1 VNIDSGVVNRIKTG
15 VKGLDN
21 MVGGGIPEGSQIL
34 FLGSPGAGKT
44 LLSLEILY
52 HNAKLEIPSTFI
64 TNEERKGALV
74 NNIKNAFYS
83 FDDYEDYISSNMIQ
97 ISHRPLIDAFKSREN
112 FEKFIS
118 DCVSDIQTNKSK
130 LVIFDSISSL
140 RPIMEDDRT
149 FTRAITYMTE
159 ALRDIGVTSILT
171 YEVNQNVSNSDPL
184 SIGLYSTSMFDGI
197 MVLSMNRS
205 EGATQYSIE
214 VTKLRNSAHKLSSL
228 PYQITDSGFDV
239 LSN

>member
-1 VNIDSGVVNRIKTG
+1 MDSGVINRIKTG
-15 VKGLDN
+15 VKGLDS
-21 MVGGGIPEGSQIL
+21 MVGGGLPEGSQIL

-52 HNAKLEIPSTFI
+52 HNARLEVPSTFI
-64 TNEERKGALV
+64 TSEERKDALI

-83 FDDYEDYISSNMIQ
+83 FDDYEDYINSKMIQ
-97 ISHRPLIDAFKSREN
+97 INHKALIEGFKSREN

-118 DCVSDIQTNKSK
+118 DCISDIQANKSK
-130 LVIFDSISSL
+130 IAVFDSISSL

-149 FTRAITYMTE
+149 FTRSITYMTE

-171 YEVNQNVSNSDPL
+171 YEINQSISNRDPL

-197 MVLSMNRS
+197 IVLSMNRN
-205 EGATQYSIE
+205 EGATQYAIE
-214 VTKLRNSAHKLSSL
+214 VTKLRNSSHKLSSL

-239 LSN
+239 LSD